1 MSELLEWQRR
11 LVVVVGAHVTEHTVI
26 RHHWYPADERVT
38 VTFEGTGGGSHMTLF
53 LPRAELVR
61 LRDTLTAII
70 AEFDTVTETGTK
82 TDPKTGPERTPSADP
97 GVSSSAA

>member
-1 MSELLEWQRR
+1 MNELLDWERR
-11 LVVVVGAHVTEHTVI
+11 LAVIAAAHVTEHTVI

-38 VTFEGTGGGSHMTLF
+38 VTFEGADGGSHMTLF

-61 LRDTLTAII
+61 LRDTLTAMI
-70 AEFDTVTETGTK
+70 AEFDTVSKTVTK
-82 TDPKTGPERTPSADP
+82 TDPKTGPERTSSADP